1 MNRLA
6 CGTFLA
12 SALVAAG
19 CVGSFGATEA
29 SAATAHARIVTGGWS
44 IPDPYATP
52 GAVLTT
58 SAATVC
64 RSGYASSV
72 RNVFTATKN

>member
-1 MNRLA
+1 
-6 CGTFLA
+6 
-12 SALVAAG
+12 
-19 CVGSFGATEA
+19 
-29 SAATAHARIVTGGWS
+29 
-44 IPDPYATP
+44 
-52 GAVLTT
+52 VLTT